1 MTMESTMELDELR
14 QAWQTLDRRLQQ
26 QTAINLQ
33 LLTDSRMRK
42 AKSSLRWLQAWSV
55 LEIAFGLALAIF
67 AATFWIAHMDS
78 IALLVSGIALHA
90 YGIGL
95 VITGTVELLLALR
108 IDYAAEV
115 VTIQKYMTLLRQW
128 RLRSR
133 RWLGL
138 SQWILWIP
146 MVLVMLGYWL
156 GIDLWA
162 HSPATVLWTLGT
174 CMVGLLA
181 TLWLL
186 YWSPGALRKRVGDYV
201 DDNST
206 GFVLKRAQG
215 ALDEIA
221 RFERE

>member
-33 LLTDSRMRK
+33 LLTDSRMQK

-55 LEIAFGLALAIF
+55 LEIAFGLALTIF
-67 AATFWIAHMDS
+67 AATFWTSHTDS
-78 IALLVSGIALHA
+78 IGLMVSGIALHA
-90 YGIGL
+90 YGVGL
-95 VITGTVELLLALR
+95 VMTGSVELLLAIR
-108 IDYAAEV
+108 IDYAAQV
-115 VTIQKYMTLLRQW
+115 VTIQKYLTLLRQW

-146 MVLVMLGYWL
+146 MVMVMLGYWL
-156 GIDLWA
+156 GLDLWA
-162 HSPATVLWTLGT
+162 VSPETVCWTLGT
-174 CMVGLLA
+174 CLVGLLA

-186 YWSPGALRKRVGDYV
+186 YWSPSALRKRVGDYI
-201 DDNST
+201 DDNSA
-206 GFVLKRAQG
+206 GFMLKRAQG